1 MTRGRTQSE
10 IFQPVESDFG
20 RLAAARQLP
29 NVLRVVAV
37 LGSLL
42 LVSGCALTDKTQ
54 LAECQD
60 EKRQLLSRVVDEQ
73 RRSESLQG
81 ELKVSNQRLAEAEKQ
96 LARSFGTRGSS
107 PLLAS
112 GDLSGPV
119 GTGYRTAESSRSSD
133 GGGERTGP
141 VTNDPSI
148 TRQVQLGA
156 PRDVRSW
163 NGGSGLSGSVLSG
176 GGSVPSGEGASGSGF
191 GGGGASGGPGVGAG
205 NEAGQRDG
213 TGLEIVGPQ
222 NSGGP
227 SGWLPRS
234 VPRQPARNP

>member
-1 MTRGRTQSE
+1 MTRGNAQSE
-10 IFQPVESDFG
+10 FVS
-20 RLAAARQLP
+20 AVLP
-29 NVLRVVAV
+29 DSCRSGMAVRKLWHVLRPATVAASV
-37 LGSLL
+37 WLL
-42 LVSGCALTDKTQ
+42 SGCSLTDKTQ
-54 LAECQD
+54 LSECQD

-81 ELKVSNQRLAEAEKQ
+81 ELKVSNQRLADAEKQ

-112 GDLSGPV
+112 GDLSSPL
-119 GTGYRTAESSRSSD
+119 GTGYRTAESSRASD
-133 GGGERTGP
+133 GGGERASL
-141 VTNDPSI
+141 VSSDPSI

-156 PRDVRSW
+156 PREPRSG
-163 NGGSGLSGSVLSG
+163 NGGGSVLSR
-176 GGSVPSGEGASGSGF
+176 EGASGSGF
-191 GGGGASGGPGVGAG
+191 GSGGSSGGLGEGGAGS
-205 NEAGQRDG
+205 EAGQRDG

-234 VPRQPARNP
+234 ATRQSTRNP

>member
-1 MTRGRTQSE
+1 MTRGNTQSG
-10 IFQPVESDFG
+10 IFI
-20 RLAAARQLP
+20 AASTDSGWSVVVARKLWP
-29 NVLRVVAV
+29 VLRSATVAASV
-37 LGSLL
+37 WLL
-42 LVSGCALTDKTQ
+42 SGCALTDKTQ

-81 ELKVSNQRLAEAEKQ
+81 ELKVSNQRLADAEKQ

-112 GDLSGPV
+112 GDLSSPV
-119 GTGYRTAESSRSSD
+119 GTGYRTAESSRPSA
-133 GGGERTGP
+133 GVGERTSP
-141 VTNDPSI
+141 VVSDPSI

-156 PRDVRSW
+156 PREPRAW
-163 NGGSGLSGSVLSG
+163 NGGSAFNGGGVSSSGSSG
-176 GGSVPSGEGASGSGF
+176 GMGIGEG
-191 GGGGASGGPGVGAG
+191 
-205 NEAGQRDG
+205 NDAGQREG

-234 VPRQPARNP
+234 SPRPPTGNP